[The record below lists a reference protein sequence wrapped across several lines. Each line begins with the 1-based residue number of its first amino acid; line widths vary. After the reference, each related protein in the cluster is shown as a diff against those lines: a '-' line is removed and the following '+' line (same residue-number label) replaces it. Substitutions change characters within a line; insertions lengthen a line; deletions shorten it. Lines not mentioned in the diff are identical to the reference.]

1 MHFHS
6 LWVQNF
12 QVYIQ
17 DFWNLKLWEWITHQ
31 KSKGVPLGVREP
43 VTALCKV
50 SPLVD
55 GCLRM
60 ETVGGC
66 AGVQCVTPIGSVVPH
81 SHSAF
86 LRGDGLTVLESRV
99 ISEA

>member
-66 AGVQCVTPIGSVVPH
+66 AGVQCVTP
-81 SHSAF
+81 
-86 LRGDGLTVLESRV
+86 
-99 ISEA
+99 